1 MTLTSEFI
9 NHKRLGDLVI
19 PGSHNAGSYGCNASD
34 FTLVKKKAVFVT
46 IEDIVPQV
54 QLIKIFQMKNLIDVL
69 SFLNYFFSDTC
80 RLFSLS
86 VRRSLHTVGVW
97 LPPF

>member
-54 QLIKIFQMKNLIDVL
+54 NLINFFQNVKFDRY
-69 SFLNYFFSDTC
+69 SMARFLMSSNGS
-80 RLFSLS
+80 SLDLVS
-86 VRRSLHTVGVW
+86 
-97 LPPF
+97 